1 VPVTD
6 LRIRPMTT
14 DDVAAAERV
23 TAIGYHELDTR
34 MFRRSWADPQLR
46 PPERGANWV
55 ARTLHLVTTDPGG
68 CWVAEDDS
76 GMIGVVVSFVR
87 EKMWLLASYAVV
99 PDAQGLGLGR
109 ALLAPALDHGR
120 GSLRAMLNASN
131 DPKAVRRYHG
141 AGFRLYPQMFLRGTP
156 DRSLIP
162 VVEKVRDGT
171 EGDFDLMDSVDRQTR
186 GAAHG
191 VDHQVLIRQH
201 RLVVSES
208 STGQG
213 YAYLDDGTAL
223 LAATDRRTASQLLWE
238 AIASSDDVLIGHIT
252 PENDWAVDIGLAA
265 RLQLDQGGFLALR
278 HMRPPKQPY
287 LAHGSLM

>member
-1 VPVTD
+1 
-6 LRIRPMTT
+6 MTV

-23 TAIGYHELDTR
+23 TAIGFHELDTR
-34 MFRRSWADPQLR
+34 MFRRAWPDPQLR
-46 PPERGANWV
+46 PPERGANWI
-55 ARTLHLVTTDPGG
+55 ARTQHLVATDPGG
-68 CWVAEDDS
+68 CWVAEDGPDLL
-76 GMIGVVVSFVR
+76 GVVVSFVR

-99 PDAQGLGLGR
+99 PRSQGLGLGR

-131 DPKAVRRYHG
+131 DPKAVRRYHE
-141 AGFRLYPQMFLRGTP
+141 AGFTLHPQMFLRGRP
-156 DRSLIP
+156 DRSQIP
-162 VVEKVRDGT
+162 VIDKVR
-171 EGDFDLMDSVDRQTR
+171 EGSENDVDLMDSIDRQTR

-191 VDHQVLIRQH
+191 VDHQVLIRHH

-223 LAATDRRTASQLLWE
+223 LAATDRRTAARLLWE

-252 PENDWAVDIGLAA
+252 PENDWAVDVGLAA
-265 RLQLDQGGFLALR
+265 RLELDQAGYAGLR
-278 HMRPPKQPY
+278 HMKPPKPY
-287 LAHGSLM
+287 LSHGALM